1 MLKLIVLCMFL
12 YFLNQHVLLQQVL
25 AVYFDF
31 HVIYMH
37 FFWTQTKNFFVMEYY
52 HQPHAAWKVS
62 VFGVILVCVFSHS
75 DQNNSK
81 YGQFLRSVNVVRK
94 NKVVALYF
102 WNLPLSTYAKTSE
115 KLRKCAYHRVR
126 KVSFSKNFAHAQSSH
141 SITFFFK
148 CTYIKWTG
156 TSNKID

>member
-1 MLKLIVLCMFL
+1 MYFFNKFWRSILIFTWFTCIFFELRPKIFL
-12 YFLNQHVLLQQVL
+12 WWSITISLTLREKCPYSEL
-25 AVYFDF
+25 
-31 HVIYMH
+31 
-37 FFWTQTKNFFVMEYY
+37 FWS
-52 HQPHAAWKVS
+52 A
-62 VFGVILVCVFSHS
+62 FSRIRTRITPNT
-75 DQNNSK
+75 DN
-81 YGQFLRSVNVVRK
+81 FLRSVNVVRK